1 MTRNQSNDGMMR
13 AFSLR
18 HVGRTA
24 LKVGVLGLGGA
35 PLGDLYERIPE
46 SQARA
51 TLESAYS
58 RGIRLFDTAPLY
70 GHGLSEHRFG
80 HVLRGKPRNEFV
92 LSTKSAAGSDRNG
105 PNGSSM
111 VRLPAG

>member
-1 MTRNQSNDGMMR
+1 MIHNQSNDGMMR
-13 AFSLR
+13 AFPLR
-18 HVGRTA
+18 RVGRTA

-46 SQARA
+46 SQAQA

-70 GHGLSEHRFG
+70 GHGLVG
-80 HVLRGKPRNEFV
+80 
-92 LSTKSAAGSDRNG
+92 T
-105 PNGSSM
+105 
-111 VRLPAG
+111 